1 MVIKCQH
8 NNCIDDHVIWHSLIY
23 IISNWSFIT
32 SPFAFLALHIIYCFK
47 LTIICLLEVCHSKYA
62 CNILEMGRQVI
73 DGHSGLLLAQN
84 LVPGSTMLINPLCSL
99 VITGLVTMWL
109 LVNQICRCY
118 FTCVC
123 PTSES
128 FFYWAAVVIES
139 DLDPECRR
147 VLGAILSVWD
157 AG

>member
-32 SPFAFLALHIIYCFK
+32 RPIAFRVLHIIYCFK
-47 LTIICLLEVCHSKYA
+47 LTIICLLEVCHSKYSCDVSNGA
-62 CNILEMGRQVI
+62 ASNCCAFRA
-73 DGHSGLLLAQN
+73 LLAQN

-99 VITGLVTMWL
+99 IIAGLVPMWL

-118 FTCVC
+118 FMCVC
-123 PTSES
+123 LTSES
-128 FFYWAAVVIES
+128 FFYWAGLVIES